1 MTSGE
6 SSAPEGRSSAAWQ
19 QRRRVLIGAGLPIL
33 FVVVLLIWG
42 TTRTGGRQGRPGVN
56 EVFGEIAVA
65 SQPAKDFTL
74 TTLDGRTLSLADLR
88 GKVVVVDFWASW
100 CAPCKA
106 EGPMLAAAYDEWQGR
121 GVEFVGI
128 SVWDEGK
135 AVQEFIA
142 QTGSRYANGIDGRG
156 EIAIN
161 YGVKGIPEKFFITTD
176 GRLAK
181 KVIGPMTRTKL
192 DAILDALTL
201 QSLATP
207 EPR

>member
-1 MTSGE
+1 MTTGE
-6 SSAPEGRSSAAWQ
+6 TGASAGRGAAPWQ
-19 QRRRVLIGAGLPIL
+19 QRRKVLIGAGLPIL
-33 FVVVLLIWG
+33 FVVVLLVWG

-56 EVFGEIAVA
+56 EVFGEVAVA
-65 SQPAKDFTL
+65 SQPAKDFAL
-74 TTLDGRTLSLADLR
+74 NTLDGRTLRLADLR
-88 GKVVVVDFWASW
+88 GKVVMVDFWASW

-106 EGPMLAAAYDEWQGR
+106 EGPMLAAAYDEWRGR

-128 SVWDEGK
+128 SVWDERQ

-142 QTGSRYANGIDGRG
+142 QTGARYANGIDAQG
-156 EIAIN
+156 ETAIN

-181 KVIGPMTRTKL
+181 KVIGPMTREKL

-201 QSLATP
+201 QALATP
-207 EPR
+207 RPG